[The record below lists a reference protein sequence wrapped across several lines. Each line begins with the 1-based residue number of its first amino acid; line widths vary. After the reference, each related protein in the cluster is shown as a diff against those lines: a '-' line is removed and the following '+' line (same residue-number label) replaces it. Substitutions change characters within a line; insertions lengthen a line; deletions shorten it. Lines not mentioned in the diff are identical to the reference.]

1 MISFEL
7 SEEQKQ
13 MQETAH
19 RFAETEMRA
28 QDETYRKCEQS
39 ASVPEKMVAAYDEN
53 GFGVIDIPEDAGGLA
68 QGLVTRIIVEE
79 ELAWGDVGIAM
90 ALDRPGLGAA
100 AICSLARAE
109 QATKLLGDLGAKP
122 QTVALCLAEDD
133 LGAEAWGAIAT
144 KAEGGKLTG
153 KKRWVV
159 GGTDAD
165 LYVVFAR
172 TAGGE
177 GWEGVRAFVAER
189 GATGMTLGEADQRM
203 GLLTVPSCTVEFE
216 GTPAEELTGAEDM
229 DAAIGSFLNRARI
242 LTAARLVGVARASAE
257 YARDYAMQRPAFGKM
272 IGQFQSIAF
281 MIADAHIEVN
291 SARWLTWKAAAA
303 LDAGKDATKEAA
315 MALAHAGEIANRVCM
330 NGVQVLGGAGF
341 IQDYP
346 VEKWLRDARELSVS
360 MGPDAVSDALAADQ
374 ILGPVTD

>member
-53 GFGVIDIPEDAGGLA
+53 GFGVIDIPEEAGGLG
-68 QGLVTRIIVEE
+68 QGIVTRAIVEE
-79 ELAWGDVGIAM
+79 ELSWGDVGIAV

-100 AICSLARAE
+100 AICALGSAD
-109 QATKLLGDLGAKP
+109 QVKKHLGDLGAKP
-122 QTVALCLAEDD
+122 KTIALCLSEDD
-133 LGAEAWGAIAT
+133 VASDTHGAIST
-144 KAEGGKLTG
+144 KAAGGKLTG

-159 GGTDAD
+159 GGLDAD

-172 TAGGE
+172 TGDEAG
-177 GWEGVRAFVAER
+177 WAGVRAFVVEK
-189 GATGMTLGEADQRM
+189 GAAGLALGEADARLGVM
-203 GLLTVPSCTVEFE
+203 TAPSCTAEFAD
-216 GTPAEELTGAEDM
+216 TPGEELTGAENM
-229 DAAIGSFLNRARI
+229 TEAIEVFLNRARV

-281 MIADAHIEVN
+281 MIADAHTEVN
-291 SARWLTWKAAAA
+291 AARWLVWQAADA
-303 LDAGKDATKEAA
+303 LDKGKDATKQAC
-315 MALAHAGEIANRVCM
+315 MALTHAADVATRVCTD
-330 NGVQVLGGAGF
+330 GVQILGGAGF

-346 VEKWLRDARELSVS
+346 VEKWLRDARQLSLS
-360 MGPDAVSDALAADQ
+360 CGPESLNSALAADA
-374 ILGPVTD
+374 ILGPVAD